1 MVKRTVDG
9 ATRANAAT
17 PEDLP
22 GALAACAETEP

>member
-1 MVKRTVDG
+1 VEG